1 VFALK
6 HNNSAARDGFLE
18 EFYQGFWEEIKDYLK
33 KMLDSFHKG
42 DLESERLNHGVISLI
57 TKVSDAITI

>member
-6 HNNSAARDGFLE
+6 HNSSAAPDGFLE

-33 KMLDSFHKG
+33 KMLDSFHK
-42 DLESERLNHGVISLI
+42 EIW
-57 TKVSDAITI
+57 KVRD